1 MATEKTKFDKTVHSL
16 YDGLDHVISTKS
28 VVGEPQQI
36 GDTIIV
42 PLMDVSFGMGAG
54 AFNREK
60 SDTGA
65 GGIGGKLSPSAVLVI
80 HNGVTRL
87 VSVKNQDAIL
97 KIIDMAPDVVEKVA
111 SMIRNR
117 KADPEEKEAVDEA
130 VDKEKNADSER
141 EEL

>member
-1 MATEKTKFDKTVHSL
+1 MEKTNFDQTVHSL

-54 AFNREK
+54 AFNKEK

-65 GGIGGKLSPSAVLVI
+65 GGIGGKMSPTAVLVI

-97 KIIDMAPDVVEKVA
+97 KIIDMAPDVVEKVM
-111 SMIRNR
+111 SMIKSRR
-117 KADPEEKEAVDEA
+117 VDPEEKEAVDEA
-130 VDKEKNADSER
+130 VDKEKNADSKR
-141 EEL
+141 EEM